1 MPANFQSNVF
11 PPGMPQGQ
19 YNSTL
24 QSLLPGQVQ
33 PLQLDQSGRVQI
45 TEEGL
50 KYCYR
55 ACTIAQSLFSTSTAV
70 LVEIVGSASMTIRI
84 KKITVWGQA
93 ATKFYAELTL
103 GRATNVSGSGGAT
116 ALTPGKNDKNDPAA
130 TATINYYTAAA
141 SSGPG
146 FAVMG
151 GKIVGVAAPSAS
163 MIAQPC
169 IWDFCINNENPLSFA
184 GPATCS
190 KSTTTRQGW
199 ARVPSGST
207 YSGKKTTLKC
217 KASEQ

>member
-19 YNSTL
+19 YNATL
-24 QSLLPGQVQ
+24 QSLSTGQVQ
-33 PLQLDQSGRVQI
+33 PLQLGQDGRLQI

-55 ACTIAQSLFSTSTAV
+55 ACTINQTLFSTSAAV
-70 LVEIVGSASMTIRI
+70 LVEIVGSATMTIRI

-103 GRATNVSGSGGAT
+103 GRATAVSASGGAT
-116 ALTPGKNDKNDPAA
+116 ALTPGKNDKNDPVA

-141 SSGPG
+141 TAGSG

-151 GKIVGVAAPSAS
+151 GKILGVAAPSAT

-169 IWDFCINNENPLSFA
+169 IWDFCINNEKPLILR
-184 GPATCS
+184 GTGDVLEIYNN
-190 KSTTTRQGW
+190 TTALGTGTFGFDVLW
-199 ARVPSGST
+199 EEDNS
-207 YSGKKTTLKC
+207 
-217 KASEQ
+217 